1 MNLIISEKEAKEA
14 PPSCLGNLDIV
25 FPVDEKGLRRICEN
39 CFSCTHVRTCLQ
51 EAMESE
57 AGLKFKEERIDQAYG
72 HGLINAFQRW
82 SEKKALAKKHK
93 WKEEEIDLSM

>member
-39 CFSCTHVRTCLQ
+39 CFSCAHVRTCLQ

-57 AGLKFKEERIDQAYG
+57 AGLRFKEERIDQAYG

-82 SEKKALAKKHK
+82 SEKKHLQRSINGKKGK
-93 WKEEEIDLSM
+93 